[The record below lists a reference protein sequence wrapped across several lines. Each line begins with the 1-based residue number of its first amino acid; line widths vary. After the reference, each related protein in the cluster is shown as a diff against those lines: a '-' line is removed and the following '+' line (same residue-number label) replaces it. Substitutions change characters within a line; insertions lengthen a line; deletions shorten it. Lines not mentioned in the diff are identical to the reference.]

1 MNPNLTQRRRGAEKV
16 GGMVVSTV
24 KDTQQRLQRN
34 YMIPWQGWHA
44 VADPSL
50 RRERAVCNAKKKG
63 IRRGIWGA

>member
-1 MNPNLTQRRRGAEKV
+1 
-16 GGMVVSTV
+16 MVVSTV